1 MSSFLPKHIET
12 KIKDYVYTLA
22 DNHNYLS
29 AGKSDNGQFMDRLV
43 SDPQAGKLL
52 EPFMGRDRI
61 RTYIKDAILNRYTK
75 QRRKQSKPSELDSFF
90 SEKLGV
96 KCHEIESVR
105 EITFFR
111 CDTGGHFTHI
121 VSVDGTYMKW
131 ETALR
136 KALLFAGNKPFS
148 SNVGNKILV
157 HLNLFTPNP
166 VTESDKK
173 AIRKGLKIIGAECD
187 FYGLA

>member
-12 KIKDYVYTLA
+12 RIKDYVFGLA
-22 DNHNYLS
+22 DGQNYLS

-52 EPFMGRDRI
+52 EPFMGKDRI

-75 QRRKQSKPSELDSFF
+75 QRRKQSKPSDLDSFF
-90 SEKLGV
+90 SSKLGV
-96 KCHEIESVR
+96 KCHKAEAAGET
-105 EITFFR
+105 TFFR
-111 CDTGGHFTHI
+111 CEKGGDFTHV

-148 SNVGNKILV
+148 TKCGNKILI

-166 VTESDKK
+166 VTDSDKN

-187 FYGLA
+187 FYGLL